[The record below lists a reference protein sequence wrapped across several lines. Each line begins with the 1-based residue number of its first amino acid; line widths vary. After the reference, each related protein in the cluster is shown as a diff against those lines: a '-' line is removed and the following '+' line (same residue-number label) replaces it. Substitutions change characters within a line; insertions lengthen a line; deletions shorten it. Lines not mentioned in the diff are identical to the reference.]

1 METQKIISLLNGS
14 DKENSEFATKKWYII
29 DNESI
34 KFLNPIKC
42 LTKSIESSLCDYS
55 DARILVTGNINVTG
69 GDNSTK
75 VVFKNFAPFK
85 DFTDNFVDYADFI
98 NITMPMYNLIEYS
111 DNYSDTSGNLWNFK
125 RDEII
130 ENINVTNN
138 NSSSFKYKAN
148 LIGNT
153 DANGVNRKKE
163 NVKIAVPLE
172 YLSNFWRS
180 IEMPLIICKVEISS
194 KWTEK
199 CILSSSGTDATF
211 EITDAKPYI
220 PIVTL
225 KTEANTKLSKLLS
238 KWFKRPIYWNE
249 YKVIAEKIYVANK
262 NVRTLIDPS
271 WQVINILFVL
281 AYLRDTSSTIN
292 SNRKYFLPRVK
303 IENYI
308 IEIDGRDF
316 FMISQLMTQLNNMT
330 KLEKYQQD
338 KVMIILL
345 VVY

>member
-1 METQKIISLLNGS
+1 M
-14 DKENSEFATKKWYII
+14 
-29 DNESI
+29 
-34 KFLNPIKC
+34 PI
-42 LTKSIESSLCDYS
+42 
-55 DARILVTGNINVTG
+55 
-69 GDNSTK
+69 
-75 VVFKNFAPFK
+75 
-85 DFTDNFVDYADFI
+85 
-98 NITMPMYNLIEYS
+98 YNLIEYS

-153 DANGVNRKKE
+153 DANGVNRKEE

-211 EITDAKPYI
+211 KITDAKPYI

-238 KWFKRPIYWNE
+238 KGFKRPIY
-249 YKVIAEKIYVANK
+249 
-262 NVRTLIDPS
+262 
-271 WQVINILFVL
+271 
-281 AYLRDTSSTIN
+281 
-292 SNRKYFLPRVK
+292 
-303 IENYI
+303 
-308 IEIDGRDF
+308 
-316 FMISQLMTQLNNMT
+316 
-330 KLEKYQQD
+330 
-338 KVMIILL
+338 
-345 VVY
+345 